1 MLYSK
6 SIIDAKAA
14 SMNLRSSPIKTE
26 SVTFQT
32 MDTVKR
38 ILLSMA
44 FLLSIAC
51 NTVQQYFIP
60 EPPAPEQAATEF
72 PSVPDDN
79 EDVPIFRDTEEEPIV
94 PDTPDLPIAPELNS
108 LAPDFVLSDTNG
120 NTYKL
125 SELRGNPVLLNF
137 WATWC
142 GPCLGEMPAIQS
154 LAEQHPDL
162 IVLAINGDGE
172 SYEDISN
179 YQEEYGLTF
188 PLLIDANEEVSDAYE
203 IDAFPTTFFV
213 DREGVIRHISDGA
226 MQEREFTRILDST
239 ILTHSSSNSDSSN
252 TNTSPLSID
261 LPEEV
266 WSFDITEAHI
276 YEFHTLS
283 EQFFSNYTLQ
293 TDVEITNSASE
304 YHGLMLRQQDAKN
317 FYSFRITPDGYFAFD
332 VWHSSDHAFDTILGP
347 LYSDAIFQ
355 GTGQVNTLAVV
366 TSNENFKL
374 YINGEYVDSI
384 SDTRFSSGKVG
395 VISCTCDGSSAT
407 SSVFSN
413 FSLNNE
419 P

>member
-38 ILLSMA
+38 IFLCVA

-51 NTVQQYFIP
+51 NTVQQYFTP
-60 EPPAPEQAATEF
+60 EPPAPERAATEL
-72 PSVPDDN
+72 PSIPDDN
-79 EDVPIFRDTEEEPIV
+79 EDVPIFQETEEESIV
-94 PDTPDLPIAPELNS
+94 PDALDLPTAPELNS

-120 NTYKL
+120 NTYEL

-142 GPCLGEMPAIQS
+142 GPCLGEMPALQS
-154 LAEQHPDL
+154 LSEQHPDL

-188 PLLIDANEEVSDAYE
+188 PLLIDSNEAVSDAYE

-226 MQEREFTRILDST
+226 MDEQKFAEILDST
-239 ILTHSSSNSDSSN
+239 ILASSSSGGSTDSQ
-252 TNTSPLSID
+252 LSID
-261 LPEEV
+261 LPSEV

-276 YEFHTLS
+276 YEYHALS
-283 EQFFSNYTLQ
+283 EQIFSNYTLQ
-293 TDVEITNSASE
+293 TDIEITNSASE

-347 LYSDAIFQ
+347 IYSDAIHQ

-366 TSNENFKL
+366 ASNENFDL
-374 YINGEYVDSI
+374 YINGEYVNSI
-384 SDTRFSSGKVG
+384 SDTRFPSGKVG
-395 VISCTCDGSSAT
+395 VISCTCDGSSST

-413 FSLNNE
+413 FSLDNE